1 MDNKELNWEE
11 VVNFF
16 SKKYILTRASFIN
29 SSAQIEGDK
38 LNVHLGS
45 KGRFLLLQK
54 NIDKTVSDFIF
65 NTTGKRL
72 EINFIEPD
80 NSDFIAQRDNA
91 QDSIIKEMIEA
102 NEKRIKEVELKK
114 NQEEINKK
122 VRKAKSKIENA
133 IGDSITNKSNL
144 NNDVELSSRRGYKS
158 ICWTIK

>member
-65 NTTGKRL
+65 NTFSKVT
-72 EINFIEPD
+72 NFNILFL
-80 NSDFIAQRDNA
+80 FI
-91 QDSIIKEMIEA
+91 
-102 NEKRIKEVELKK
+102 LKL
-114 NQEEINKK
+114 
-122 VRKAKSKIENA
+122 ALP
-133 IGDSITNKSNL
+133 TN
-144 NNDVELSSRRGYKS
+144 
-158 ICWTIK
+158 TIS